1 MLFIVTNTFLL
12 VSGSVWTSM
21 SVSPAIFCS
30 SWKPQHM
37 ISFVKAFNF
46 FKIPMT
52 FENHTLIS
60 YPRSEKIYIHV
71 FKKVKENRIDLIF
84 DSYSNKI
91 RYPSVLVASFL
102 NSSMLSILELIDM
115 NASYHIRAQLRE
127 FLRGTSKI
135 TQPQTIIVH
144 K

>member
-1 MLFIVTNTFLL
+1 
-12 VSGSVWTSM
+12 
-21 SVSPAIFCS
+21 
-30 SWKPQHM
+30 M